1 MRILPLFSI
10 ILLSGCSEWLTP
22 EKAVFQKYHQR
33 LATVLEVSA
42 STIEE
47 SAAVTIPDKR
57 VLFHDLPR
65 VSLGLLESYQL
76 RQCGLFNLIAQKN
89 SPLGKVQDSFY
100 DFDYQT
106 SLLRT
111 LHGCL
116 THHALSKEDQSELN
130 DVYTQKWEHFPT
142 HLDNLLLTSDAMR
155 KQLTASQWL
164 SINAKAQVVSVRSAF
179 LTLEEMYLTP
189 PMVVSRLPDVAL
201 VNYQEEI
208 EKTRLIGRLYYTLTN
223 VSLWLKQTTEMLKTN
238 QDKIV
243 CGKNRDTTTLRYL
256 RNVFQSV
263 YVKQVQPYMAYLDST
278 YQQLDSGIRLVE
290 VRMKAHGHDYGMT
303 SMHQEF
309 RNQTL
314 EHVQFWQQL
323 FKRCGVRI
331 GDR

>member
-1 MRILPLFSI
+1 VRILPLFSI

-116 THHALSKEDQSELN
+116 THHALSKEDQSKLN

>member
-76 RQCGLFNLIAQKN
+76 RRCGLFNLIAQKN

-116 THHALSKEDQSELN
+116 THHALSKEDQSKLN

>member
-42 STIEE
+42 STIEK

-116 THHALSKEDQSELN
+116 THHALSKEDQSKLN

>member
-1 MRILPLFSI
+1 MRILALLSI
-10 ILLSGCSEWLTP
+10 ILLSGCNEWLTP
-22 EKAVFQKYHQR
+22 EKAAFEKYHRR
-33 LATVLEVSA
+33 LANVLDISA
-42 STIEE
+42 YSIAN
-47 SAAVTIPDKR
+47 SPSVTIPDKR
-57 VLFHDLPR
+57 VLFQDLPR

-89 SPLGKVQDSFY
+89 SQLGKVQDSFY

-116 THHALSKEDQSELN
+116 THHALSKEDQSKLN
-130 DVYTQKWEHFPT
+130 DIYTQKWDHFPT

-164 SINAKAQVVSVRSAF
+164 SINAKAQVASVRSAF

-189 PMVVSRLPDVAL
+189 PMVLSRLPDVAL

-208 EKTRLIGRLYYTLTN
+208 EKTRLIGRLYYTLTDA
-223 VSLWLKQTTEMLKTN
+223 SLWLKQTTEMLKTN

-243 CGKNRDTTTLRYL
+243 CGKNRDATTLRYL
-256 RNVFQSV
+256 RNVFQTV

-278 YQQLDSGIRLVE
+278 YQQLNSGIRLVE

-303 SMHQEF
+303 EMHQEF

-323 FKRCGVRI
+323 FKRCGVTI
-331 GDR
+331 GGR